1 MTLYWNPLVIHSHSL
16 PPHPSPP
23 SLLRCIPPLIPS
35 FKSSDDLSAM
45 GSLVNWCDN
54 GGPLPRISGQSCRQR
69 WGRRS
74 GTVFRRAGAG
84 VTATSLASKIQS
96 GRSVRLRMKCI
107 TQHVH
112 NTYPFCLG
120 SGEEVRWLSLLPLV
134 TFQTVALNCTI
145 DSAHAS
151 VSLPRLSLADI
162 SPSSVRA
169 VTNVNLGRPP
179 NKQFVNY
186 NTWL

>member
-54 GGPLPRISGQSCRQR
+54 GGPLPRISSQSWRQR

-96 GRSVRLRMKCI
+96 GRSVRLRIKCI
-107 TQHVH
+107 TQHMCITH
-112 NTYPFCLG
+112 TH
-120 SGEEVRWLSLLPLV
+120 SAGEEVRWLSLLPLV

-162 SPSSVRA
+162 SPSSVSA

-186 NTWL
+186 KTWL